1 MFKASLI
8 KQPIFVT
15 AAVVITSAAAFSTF
29 AQQATPP
36 ATQATT
42 APTTAK
48 LNVTT
53 LKESDG
59 AAKDGDRLFVHFIGK
74 LADGTEVASSYMR
87 GEPVEI
93 TLGAADVLKAWDEGL
108 VGMKVGEKRRLVV
121 PPELGYGSRGQGSLI
136 PPDAELVFDVEL
148 VGLQRIPDMDA
159 PAGESADAPPTTAPA
174 AE

>member
-8 KQPIFVT
+8 KQPILVT
-15 AAVVITSAAAFSTF
+15 AAVVIASVALSTS
-29 AQQATPP
+29 AQQATPS
-36 ATQATT
+36 ATQPTT

-48 LNVTT
+48 LKVTT

-59 AAKDGDRLFVHFIGK
+59 AAKEGDRLFVHFIGK
-74 LADGTEVASSYMR
+74 LANGTEVASSYMR

-108 VGMKVGEKRRLVV
+108 VGMKVGEKRQLVV

-148 VGLQRIPDMDA
+148 VGLQRIPDMEE
-159 PAGESADAPPTTAPA
+159 PAGESPEAPPTEAPSV
-174 AE
+174 E